1 MANSEHL
8 EILKRSVK
16 EWNQWRKD
24 NPDVK
29 PDLERVDLS
38 DADLARLLGSK
49 GRHGDTLVAHISPL
63 EAAILRLLG
72 GSGTINPKT
81 GLPEFWGLGGGASS
95 GGHGDTGDGTGGAA
109 SGSKSGGNGGRGN
122 ENSAAGSRNASQR
135 DSSYGGGYSDRAT
148 SNGRG
153 NENSATGL
161 TRGTTEA
168 RDTSYGGFGSLSGG
182 QGSDALAGDWG
193 QDFMDALSILGDT
206 AWGAIKGIGGGPI
219 GMGLGAAEGGYQSMR
234 EHNAFGMFGDKNTA
248 SSASQ
253 GRGYSAGASGGP
265 YGGIGPNG
273 GGDTRDGDYGGGG
286 SGGTR
291 NGGGR
296 GDSGGLPANHTSIAQ
311 SAQQAN
317 VGGGLLAVLN
327 PAAPI
332 STPANQTLPVG
343 LLQYLAQNPGLLQG
357 LVANT
362 RFGTGSV
369 APISYGQPLA

>member
-1 MANSEHL
+1 MARH
-8 EILKRSVK
+8 
-16 EWNQWRKD
+16 
-24 NPDVK
+24 
-29 PDLERVDLS
+29 DLSDLS

-161 TRGTTEA
+161 TSGTTES
-168 RDTSYGGFGSLSGG
+168 RDTSYGGSWGGLSGG
-182 QGSDALAGDWG
+182 QGTNDLAG
-193 QDFMDALSILGDT
+193 
-206 AWGAIKGIGGGPI
+206 
-219 GMGLGAAEGGYQSMR
+219 GLGTDVFGNTALGRIVDGIIQGGSYGSTFGPQGAVLGGAAGLGIQGATEIGR
-234 EHNAFGMFGDKNTA
+234 ALGMFGGGSPTNDHDN
-248 SSASQ
+248 
-253 GRGYSAGASGGP
+253 GRDADAAGGGVHAGTSGGP
-265 YGGIGPNG
+265 FGGASSDPGS
-273 GGDTRDGDYGGGG
+273 RGGG
-286 SGGTR
+286 SIGGM
-291 NGGGR
+291 GGGR
-296 GDSGGLPANHTSIAQ
+296 GDSGSLPGNHAAIAQ
-311 SAQQAN
+311 NAQQAN
-317 VGGGLLAVLN
+317 AGGGLLAALN
-327 PAAPI
+327 PAGQPT
-332 STPANQTLPVG
+332 TPGLPAG

-362 RFGTGSV
+362 RFGTGTV